1 VNSPLAVHANGSP
14 LGVHTPGGTN
24 PLVGAVARCA
34 PPEALGSVHPA
45 PRPVNLVIL
54 ALVVALRDVE
64 QLRGRGKVLTHL
76 TSKRPAA

>member
-1 VNSPLAVHANGSP
+1 VNRLSAVHANGSP
-14 LGVHTPGGTN
+14 LGVHTPGGTK

-34 PPEALGSVHPA
+34 SPEDQGSVHPA
-45 PRPVNLVIL
+45 RGPVNLVIL

-64 QLRGRGKVLTHL
+64 QRRGRGKVLTHL